1 LKHRGSYC
9 KDIAGEREDRHRR
22 RHVPTMIAAQEALI
36 LSNYQERILNLR
48 LITVKFKRIAGVHDV
63 GIKLK
68 KGDNDQF
75 RVSSID
81 EAGIAFQSAQVD
93 VNWVVD
99 SAHIEVGGLKSRD
112 ITIALNCF
120 ESTLPASSALV
131 VVFRIPAPRVP
142 YHGSCRKG
150 LHKGIKFLYHK
161 EQIEWLENSVFVEGQ
176 RRLRDKDAWT
186 AMRAHFALRIR
197 TDTRSPM
204 WLEQDQIATWL
215 AKKVKVE
222 KEARKRRRITALSE
236 RKKAKH
242 QHGSE
247 SEDSEDDSDMEI

>member
-1 LKHRGSYC
+1 MGTAGPAYPKQRMSRAEKTEKKESACKKSELKAADRALRVKIKLEIAKSQNEDDVFRCPRCHELFIRSGWYLKHRGSYC

-22 RHVPTMIAAQEALI
+22 RHVPTMIAPHEALI

-68 KGDNDQF
+68 KGDNGQF

-112 ITIALNCF
+112 ITI
-120 ESTLPASSALV
+120 E
-131 VVFRIPAPRVP
+131 
-142 YHGSCRKG
+142 Y
-150 LHKGIKFLYHK
+150 
-161 EQIEWLENSVFVEGQ
+161 
-176 RRLRDKDAWT
+176 
-186 AMRAHFALRIR
+186 
-197 TDTRSPM
+197 
-204 WLEQDQIATWL
+204 
-215 AKKVKVE
+215 
-222 KEARKRRRITALSE
+222 
-236 RKKAKH
+236 
-242 QHGSE
+242 
-247 SEDSEDDSDMEI
+247 